1 MPDENRFDPS
11 QRPEITYPTE
21 WSFKVIGTDEED
33 LRRAVTITLAV
44 CLDRDSGERPYE
56 LALSRTSGRGNYVSL
71 GLTLTVLSEAE
82 RDAVFTGLADCPEI
96 RMVI

>member
-1 MPDENRFDPS
+1 MPESS
-11 QRPEITYPTE
+11 QRPEITYPTP
-21 WSFKVIGTDEED
+21 WSFKVIGSDEQD
-33 LRRAVTITLAV
+33 LRRAVKITLAV
-44 CLDRDSGERPYE
+44 CLDQNSGDRDYE
-56 LALSRTSGRGNYVSL
+56 LGLSRTSTRGGYVSL

>member
-1 MPDENRFDPS
+1 MPDPH
-11 QRPEITYPTE
+11 QRPEITYPTP
-21 WSFKVIGTDEED
+21 WSFKVIGSDEQD
-33 LRRAVTITLAV
+33 LRRAVKITLAV
-44 CLDRDSGERPYE
+44 CLDQDSGDRAYE
-56 LALSRTSGRGNYVSL
+56 LGLSRTSTQGSYVSL